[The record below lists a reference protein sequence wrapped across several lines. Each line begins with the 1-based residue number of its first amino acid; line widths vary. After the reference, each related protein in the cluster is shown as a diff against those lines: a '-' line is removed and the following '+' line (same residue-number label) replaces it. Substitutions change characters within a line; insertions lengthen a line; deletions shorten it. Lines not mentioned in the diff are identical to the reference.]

1 MKKRAFWL
9 GGILIAL
16 VVVAGIIVSFSSV
29 PRDETGQ
36 KMNTSTEAILRP
48 AFEVY
53 GWFTSSPLSH
63 ESKVYSDV
71 LPYCKVTDERF
82 SSLKEL
88 STAVRKIFSDS
99 IATRLL
105 ESGLYIDIEGQ
116 LHVNKSLDPA
126 VIAAPLSAA
135 DNNAISKEVYSVVS
149 EDQEKIVYRAEVSYT
164 TNESASVLEDALSY
178 DFVYEKVNG
187 KWVFTQFDY
196 YK

>member
-16 VVVAGIIVSFSSV
+16 VVAAAVVISFNSV

-36 KMNTSTEAILRP
+36 KMNTSAEAVLQP

-53 GWFTSSPLSH
+53 GWFTSKPLSH

-88 STAVRKIFSDS
+88 SAAVREIFSDS
-99 IATRLL
+99 IATWLL
-105 ESGLYIDIEGQ
+105 ESGLYIDIEGE
-116 LHVNKSLDPA
+116 LYVNKSLDSA
-126 VIAAPLSAA
+126 VVAASSSAA
-135 DNNAISKEVYSVVS
+135 GNNVISKEVYSVVS
-149 EDQEKIVYRAEVSYT
+149 EDREKIVYRAEVSYT
-164 TNESASVLEDALSY
+164 AKESASDLEDALSY
-178 DFVYEKVNG
+178 DFIYEKIDG

>member
-16 VVVAGIIVSFSSV
+16 VVAAAIFISFNSV

-36 KMNTSTEAILRP
+36 KMDTSAEAILQP

-53 GWFTSSPLSH
+53 GWFTSNPLSH
-63 ESKVYSDV
+63 ESRIYSDV
-71 LPYCKVTDERF
+71 LPYYKVTDERF

-88 STAVRKIFSDS
+88 SAAVRKIFSDS

-116 LHVNKSLDPA
+116 LYVNKSLD
-126 VIAAPLSAA
+126 SADVA
-135 DNNAISKEVYSVVS
+135 TSSSGDNVISKEVYSVVS

-164 TNESASVLEDALSY
+164 A
-178 DFVYEKVNG
+178 K
-187 KWVFTQFDY
+187 
-196 YK
+196 

>member
-16 VVVAGIIVSFSSV
+16 VVAAAIVISFNSV

-36 KMNTSTEAILRP
+36 KMNTSAEAVLQP

-53 GWFTSSPLSH
+53 GWFTSNPLSH

-88 STAVRKIFSDS
+88 SAAVREIFSDS

-116 LHVNKSLDPA
+116 LYVNKSLDSA
-126 VIAAPLSAA
+126 IIAAPSSAA
-135 DNNAISKEVYSVVS
+135 GNNAISKEVYSVVS

-178 DFVYEKVNG
+178 DFVYEKIDG

>member
-16 VVVAGIIVSFSSV
+16 VVAAGIVIGFNNA

-36 KMNTSTEAILRP
+36 KMNTSAEAILQP

-53 GWFTSSPLSH
+53 GWFTSNPLSH

-71 LPYCKVTDERF
+71 LPYC
-82 SSLKEL
+82 
-88 STAVRKIFSDS
+88 
-99 IATRLL
+99 
-105 ESGLYIDIEGQ
+105 IEGQ
-116 LHVNKSLDPA
+116 LYVNKSLDSA
-126 VIAAPLSAA
+126 IIAAPSSAA
-135 DNNAISKEVYSVVS
+135 GNNAISKEVYSVVS

-164 TNESASVLEDALSY
+164 TNESTSVLEDALSY
-178 DFVYEKVNG
+178 DFVYEKIDG

>member
-16 VVVAGIIVSFSSV
+16 VVAAAIFISFNSV

-36 KMNTSTEAILRP
+36 KMDTSAEAILQP

-53 GWFTSSPLSH
+53 GWFTSNPLSH
-63 ESKVYSDV
+63 ESRIYSDV
-71 LPYCKVTDERF
+71 LPYYKVTDERF

-88 STAVRKIFSDS
+88 SAAVRKIFSDS

-116 LHVNKSLDPA
+116 LYVNKSLD
-126 VIAAPLSAA
+126 SADVA
-135 DNNAISKEVYSVVS
+135 TSSSGDNVISKEVYSVVS

-164 TNESASVLEDALSY
+164 AKQSASDSEDALSY
-178 DFVYEKVNG
+178 DFIYEKIDG